1 LAEFLS
7 KLGIDVKEVAEVGK
21 QVLAKQ
27 VKNVVEKKLE
37 ADARVEQA
45 SQDEIDRIV
54 NETDNLNPDGSK
66 KMNYLPIVIGGAVII
81 YLISRKK

>member
-1 LAEFLS
+1 
-7 KLGIDVKEVAEVGK
+7 
-21 QVLAKQ
+21 
-27 VKNVVEKKLE
+27 
-37 ADARVEQA
+37 VEQA